1 MQSFPFLC
9 VIHLIISIM
18 CFWRI
23 GKVIRKK
30 RKNHGNSKEP

>member
-18 CFWRI
+18 CF
-23 GKVIRKK
+23 GESEKLSENENLMK
-30 RKNHGNSKEP
+30 